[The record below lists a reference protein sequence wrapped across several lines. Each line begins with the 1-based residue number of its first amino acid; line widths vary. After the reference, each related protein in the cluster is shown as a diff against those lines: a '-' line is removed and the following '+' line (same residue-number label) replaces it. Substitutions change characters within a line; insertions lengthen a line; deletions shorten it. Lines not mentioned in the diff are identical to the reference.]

1 MRAEPQARKPWPE
14 VEARLLA
21 ERDALVVDGKVRIT
35 EALKR
40 TLRGCH
46 NCRHR
51 RRHPWDEA
59 LPVEDRRRLACSMP
73 GGSFHGSDEDGV
85 PFVCGPEPG
94 CTMHS
99 EAPKPTAAE
108 KAARDYRK
116 SRGGN
121 Q

>member
-1 MRAEPQARKPWPE
+1 MRAEQQAREPWPE
-14 VEARLLA
+14 VEVRLLA
-21 ERDALVVDGKVRIT
+21 ERDVLVVDGIIPIT
-35 EALKR
+35 EALKK
-40 TLRGCH
+40 TLRWCS
-46 NCRHR
+46 NCKHR

-59 LPVEDRRRLACSMP
+59 LPVEDRSRLACSMP
-73 GGSFHGSDEDGV
+73 GGSFHGSDEEGV
-85 PFVCGPEPG
+85 PYVCGPEPG
-94 CTMHS
+94 CAMHS